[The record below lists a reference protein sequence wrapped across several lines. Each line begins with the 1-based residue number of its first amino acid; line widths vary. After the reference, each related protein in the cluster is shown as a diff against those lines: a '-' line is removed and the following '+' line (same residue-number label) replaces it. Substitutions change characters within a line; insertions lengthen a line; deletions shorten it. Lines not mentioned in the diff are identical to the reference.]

1 MRIDPLRGAGPIL
14 TLEQAID
21 RDCRES
27 RGGLTAVCAILGE
40 PYDGFQKR
48 LSVSYP
54 EHHLYM
60 QDFERV
66 VELVRGAA
74 VRQWFERMYGVV
86 CYQPAPVPAT
96 QDALLALGRMMAT
109 EAGFVSSLAEGVADN
124 RWERGE
130 VELLEQHGMALV
142 AQLLAIMAGAR
153 QAMEEP
159 SHG

>member
-109 EAGFVSSLAEGVADN
+109 EAGFVSSLAEGVADS

>member
-1 MRIDPLRGAGPIL
+1 MRIDPNRDAGPVR
-14 TLEQAID
+14 TLEQAVD
-21 RDCRES
+21 RDCRDM
-27 RGGLTAVCAILGE
+27 RGALKAVCAILDE

-54 EHHLYM
+54 EHHLYVH
-60 QDFERV
+60 DFERV
-66 VELVRGAA
+66 VELVRGDA
-74 VRQWFERMYGVV
+74 VRQWFERVYGVV

-96 QDALLALGRMMAT
+96 QDALLAMGRVMAT

-130 VELLEQHGMALV
+130 VELLEQHGFALV

-153 QAMEEP
+153 QAMEA
-159 SHG
+159 STHG

>member
-1 MRIDPLRGAGPIL
+1 MRIDPLRGVGPIL

-86 CYQPAPVPAT
+86 CYQPAPVPNTPA
-96 QDALLALGRMMAT
+96 AMRAMARFAAG
-109 EAGFVSSLAEGVADN
+109 EAGFVFSLAEGVADN
-124 RWERGE
+124 RWERHE
-130 VELLEQHGMALV
+130 VEDLEQHGFALV

>member
-1 MRIDPLRGAGPIL
+1 MRIDPNRDAGPVR
-14 TLEQAID
+14 TLEQAVD
-21 RDCRES
+21 RDCRDT
-27 RGGLTAVCAILGE
+27 RGALKAVCAILGE

-54 EHHLYM
+54 EHHLYV

-66 VELVRGAA
+66 VELVRGDA

-96 QDALLALGRMMAT
+96 QDALLALGRLMAT

-124 RWERGE
+124 RWERAE
-130 VELLEQHGMALV
+130 VERLETHGMALV
-142 AQLLAIMAGAR
+142 SQLLAIMAGAR
-153 QAMEEP
+153 QSMEAP
-159 SHG
+159 AHG

>member
-109 EAGFVSSLAEGVADN
+109 EAGFVSSLAEGVADS

-153 QAMEEP
+153 QAMEGEL
-159 SHG
+159 

>member
-86 CYQPAPVPAT
+86 CYQPTPVPAT

-109 EAGFVSSLAEGVADN
+109 EAGFVSSLAEGVADS
-124 RWERGE
+124 RWEHGE

>member
-54 EHHLYM
+54 AHHLHVN
-60 QDFERV
+60 DFERV
-66 VELVRGAA
+66 LELVRGPA
-74 VRQWFERMYGVV
+74 VRQWFERMYGLIG
-86 CYQPAPVPAT
+86 YQPAPVPNTPA
-96 QDALLALGRMMAT
+96 AMRAMARFAAG
-109 EAGFVSSLAEGVADN
+109 EAGFVFSLAEGVADN
-124 RWERGE
+124 RWERHE
-130 VELLEQHGMALV
+130 VEDLEQHGFALV